1 MKRKFLCLLIICFSI
16 LMVGI
21 ISYGAEITEVKEAPT
36 KEDYINKQEDA
47 DKEIFKPATKED
59 LASVPSLLNLN
70 QPTNIYIIGYL
81 DFDMAYQVLDL
92 VNQERQ
98 KAGLNTLEMDTSLL
112 NSAMHRAAE
121 TSIYFDEPKIFE
133 KNPFSSFLSIALK

>member
-21 ISYGAEITEVKEAPT
+21 ISYGAEITQVKEAPT
-36 KEDYINKQEDA
+36 KVDYINRREGDN
-47 DKEIFKPATKED
+47 KEISEPTTKED

-70 QPTNIYIIGYL
+70 QPTNIYIVGYL

-98 KAGLNTLEMDTSLL
+98 KAGLNTLVENPRLTNFSLNDL
-112 NSAMHRAAE
+112 
-121 TSIYFDEPKIFE
+121 II
-133 KNPFSSFLSIALK
+133 LSCL